1 MGDQTET
8 VQMST
13 WEGLLRTV
21 GWLLKTFE
29 KELQEA
35 EGLPLPWFDVLIQ
48 LSSAAGG
55 RLRMQAL
62 ADSVVL
68 SRSGLTRLI
77 DRMEKA
83 DLVRRESAEGD
94 RRGYFAVLTVEGK
107 RVFAKAH
114 AIHERQIEKYFDRHL
129 SESDRKALSRTITKV
144 RQGNGLSDP
153 GRVTGV

>member
-1 MGDQTET
+1 MGNQTET
-8 VQMST
+8 DHMST

-29 KELQEA
+29 QELQEA

-48 LSSAAGG
+48 LSSAPGG

-77 DRMEKA
+77 DRMETA
-83 DLVRRESAEGD
+83 GVVRRDAAEGD
-94 RRGYFAVLTVEGK
+94 RRGYYAVITVEGE
-107 RVFAKAH
+107 RVFSRAH
-114 AIHERQIEKYFDRHL
+114 AIHERQIEKYFNRHL
-129 SESDRKALSRTITKV
+129 LESDRKAMSRAIAKV
-144 RQGNGLSDP
+144 RLGNKLSDP
-153 GRVTGV
+153 GGSPRT

>member
-48 LSSAAGG
+48 LSSSSDG

-83 DLVRRESAEGD
+83 GFVRREAAEGD
-94 RRGYFAVLTVEGK
+94 RRGYFAVLTVEGE
-107 RVFAKAH
+107 RVFAKAD

-129 SESDRKALSRTITKV
+129 SESDRKAISRAIIKV

-153 GRVTGV
+153 SRVTGV